1 MSIKKGKHAV
11 CLGLAA
17 LCLCTGSAAAA
28 IAFGGKPY
36 SVTHAAGDFFTESAS
51 YDISDIGSWYGVPVA
66 QGENGF
72 YALYGKAESEYF
84 EMTTSQTDGNA
95 WRGGA
100 QYNNIDWR
108 QDFSP
113 DGGNDAILAWRAPYN
128 GKVKFQG
135 KVEKSSFEGSDGITL
150 KAIRRAS
157 LSDYAEEIYH
167 TEYTQPFTV
176 YFSGEELTV
185 ASGEIYYFAID
196 QRGNSANDGAKLFV
210 KAEFTQNAADPGEPA
225 SGGILPSPDPE
236 PSKCIFNRYPDYALE
251 GKEAYYAAPVTQG
264 DNNLWALYGKADG
277 FYAEMTAGTQGG
289 GNHWQGSAAN
299 NNMWWRQEFAP
310 DGGDDVILAWR
321 APFNGKVKFTGKV
334 FKNFY
339 RSESDGIVLK
349 AYHRQHKNAPAT
361 ELYNVT
367 ADKGYF
373 VAYFN
378 GAEISVQSGE
388 IYYFAIGQNKTPAYD
403 MTNVW
408 LKAEFTKDESNAGE
422 EAIGGII
429 PDYAGDPSCIFNET
443 QGYPMGQESE
453 YYAVP
458 VAQGDNG
465 FFALYGK
472 ANGFYAEMTTS
483 QTDGNAWKG
492 GAQYNN
498 IDWRQD
504 FSPDGGNDA
513 IIAWR
518 APFNGKVKFTGKVFK
533 TSFDGS
539 DGIVLKAYNRKSLSV
554 SAEEIYN
561 KTFTQNFAV
570 YFNGVEI
577 PVQSGEIYYFAIGQN
592 GHSVND
598 VAKVWLK
605 AQFTKDESNAGE
617 EASGGIIPD
626 YAGDPS
632 CIFND
637 APSYPLGDE
646 SEYYAVP
653 IEQGGGNFWI
663 LYGKA
668 DGRYYEMTTSQTDGN
683 AWKGGAEYNEVNWRQ
698 DFGPAGGNDA
708 IIAWRAPFNGT
719 VKFTGK
725 VFKDSFNGSD
735 GIALKAYNRKS
746 LSVSAEEI
754 YNKTFTQNFAVYFN
768 GAEYEVVSGE
778 LYYFAI
784 DQAGNS
790 AFDQTKIWL
799 KAEFTKNEQNA
810 GEEASGGVGCARPID
825 YTGYYGTEQ
834 GANGWFYAQGSIE
847 KYALMEFGVNKNS
860 GKLVWNGIGDWHLIS
875 ADNVSPGTKYGSLR
889 IYVCAQDGIIS
900 VEGALVKTGEGGD
913 GMNAKIYHNQT
924 ELFSY
929 AFGSACAAAELP
941 QSMKNIRVKKGDT
954 IAYYTDCGGNGSNA
968 YDNVTFACEIFVES
982 AEGDRAENLISYL
995 SPVNKLELQGIALP
1009 PPELDENEDYP
1020 EQQSGSNAGLIIGL
1034 SAGGGVLAVAAA
1046 VAAALVFKKKKR
1058 AIDSEQSEKEKEE

>member
-11 CLGLAA
+11 CLGFAA
-17 LCLCTGSAAAA
+17 LFLCTGSAAAA

-95 WRGGA
+95 WKGGA

-310 DGGDDVILAWR
+310 DGSDDVILAWR

-378 GAEISVQSGE
+378 GAEIPVQSGE

-810 GEEASGGVGCARPID
+810 GEEASGGGGCARPID

-929 AFGSACAAAELP
+929 AFGSAYAAAELP

-1034 SAGGGVLAVAAA
+1034 SVGGGVLAVAAA

>member
-1 MSIKKGKHAV
+1 M
-11 CLGLAA
+11 
-17 LCLCTGSAAAA
+17 
-28 IAFGGKPY
+28 
-36 SVTHAAGDFFTESAS
+36 
-51 YDISDIGSWYGVPVA
+51 
-66 QGENGF
+66 
-72 YALYGKAESEYF
+72 
-84 EMTTSQTDGNA
+84 
-95 WRGGA
+95 
-100 QYNNIDWR
+100 
-108 QDFSP
+108 
-113 DGGNDAILAWRAPYN
+113 
-128 GKVKFQG
+128 
-135 KVEKSSFEGSDGITL
+135 
-150 KAIRRAS
+150 
-157 LSDYAEEIYH
+157 
-167 TEYTQPFTV
+167 
-176 YFSGEELTV
+176 
-185 ASGEIYYFAID
+185 
-196 QRGNSANDGAKLFV
+196 
-210 KAEFTQNAADPGEPA
+210 
-225 SGGILPSPDPE
+225 
-236 PSKCIFNRYPDYALE
+236 
-251 GKEAYYAAPVTQG
+251 
-264 DNNLWALYGKADG
+264 
-277 FYAEMTAGTQGG
+277 
-289 GNHWQGSAAN
+289 
-299 NNMWWRQEFAP
+299 
-310 DGGDDVILAWR
+310 
-321 APFNGKVKFTGKV
+321 
-334 FKNFY
+334 
-339 RSESDGIVLK
+339 
-349 AYHRQHKNAPAT
+349 
-361 ELYNVT
+361 
-367 ADKGYF
+367 
-373 VAYFN
+373 
-378 GAEISVQSGE
+378 
-388 IYYFAIGQNKTPAYD
+388 
-403 MTNVW
+403 
-408 LKAEFTKDESNAGE
+408 
-422 EAIGGII
+422 
-429 PDYAGDPSCIFNET
+429 
-443 QGYPMGQESE
+443 
-453 YYAVP
+453 
-458 VAQGDNG
+458 
-465 FFALYGK
+465 
-472 ANGFYAEMTTS
+472 
-483 QTDGNAWKG
+483 
-492 GAQYNN
+492 
-498 IDWRQD
+498 
-504 FSPDGGNDA
+504 
-513 IIAWR
+513 
-518 APFNGKVKFTGKVFK
+518 
-533 TSFDGS
+533 
-539 DGIVLKAYNRKSLSV
+539 SV

-605 AQFTKDESNAGE
+605 AEFTKNESNAGE

-929 AFGSACAAAELP
+929 AFGSAYAAAELP

-1020 EQQSGSNAGLIIGL
+1020 EQQSGSNAGLIIP
-1034 SAGGGVLAVAAA
+1034 S
-1046 VAAALVFKKKKR
+1046 
-1058 AIDSEQSEKEKEE
+1058 